1 MKPLTRRLIP
11 AVIATT
17 MFSAL
22 ASPVANADELAPYYL
37 APMGSYVLAD
47 DGRGTKNGIGGTL
60 ALGAHL
66 GALIDF
72 ELRGSFIN
80 FGSKDGSGSS
90 KLGAGGFGVNVYLF
104 RAPGGSGL
112 YIHGDVQGSEKVLYH
127 YGAGYELMFGGFGLR
142 AEGLIRNEQFEH
154 HEPIINVGLRIPFGS
169 NPPKPVYV
177 PPPPPPPQE
186 EAVIAPPPPPPPP
199 PPPCTGADAGTSV
212 SLDGCK
218 KGDNIVLRG
227 VNFEFDQAVLTV
239 NAKVILNEVAAALAR
254 RPDIKVEIGGHT
266 DAKGSVA
273 YNKKLSD
280 RRAASVRAYLTEMGV
295 APERMTSVG
304 YGKIVAIASNDTD
317 EGRALNRRVELT
329 VTDADPAAGG
339 VVSEQA
345 GKPDAVVTPPV
356 EDTLPP
362 LESGRMEALPV
373 EPAAAPAPAP
383 VAASSAAAVSI
394 VDYEY
399 VPKVVTVKA
408 GGTVTWTNNDRV
420 THTVT
425 FDGKDI
431 KVKAAE
437 TYSRTYAEAGTY
449 EYKCGIHPTMFGSVV
464 VVQ

>member
-154 HEPIINVGLRIPFGS
+154 HEPMINVGLRIPFGS
-169 NPPKPVYV
+169 NPPKPVFV
-177 PPPPPPPQE
+177 PPPPPPPKE
-186 EAVIAPPPPPPPP
+186 EAVVAPPPPPPPP
-199 PPPCTGADAGTSV
+199 PPCNGADAGTAL

-227 VNFEFDQAVLTV
+227 VNFEFDKDVLTV
-239 NAKVILNEVAAALAR
+239 NATVILNEVASALAR

-266 DAKGSVA
+266 DAKGSVS

-280 RRAASVRAYLTEMGV
+280 RRAASVRSYLMQKGV
-295 APERMTSVG
+295 AQDRITSVG

-345 GKPDAVVTPPV
+345 GKADEVVTPPV
-356 EDTLPP
+356 EDTMPP
-362 LESGRMEALPV
+362 AEAGAMELE
-373 EPAAAPAPAP
+373 AP
-383 VAASSAAAVSI
+383 VAPAVAAAATAAVSI
-394 VDYEY
+394 IDYEY
-399 VPKVVTVKA
+399 SPKVTTVKA

-425 FDGKDI
+425 FDGTDI
-431 KVKAAE
+431 KVKSAE
-437 TYSRTYAEAGTY
+437 TYSRAYPAAGTF
-449 EYKCGIHPTMFGSVV
+449 EYKCGIHPTMFGTVV
-464 VVQ
+464 VVP

>member
-1 MKPLTRRLIP
+1 MKPLNRRLARRLIP
-11 AVIATT
+11 TVIATT
-17 MFSAL
+17 LLS
-22 ASPVANADELAPYYL
+22 SNAAADDLPPFYV

-47 DGRGTKNGIGGTL
+47 DGRATKNGIGGTL
-60 ALGAHL
+60 ALGGHL
-66 GALIDF
+66 GTLVDF
-72 ELRGSFIN
+72 ELRGSYIN
-80 FGSKDGSGSS
+80 FGSKDGSGAS

-112 YIHGDVQGSEKVLYH
+112 YAHGDVQGSRKTLYH
-127 YGAGYELMFGGFGLR
+127 YGLGYELMFGGFGLR
-142 AEGLIRNEQFEH
+142 AEGLIRNEQFDH
-154 HEPIINVGLRIPFGS
+154 HEPMINVGLRIPFGS
-169 NPPKPVYV
+169 NPPKPVFV
-177 PPPPPPPQE
+177 PPPPPPPKE
-186 EAVIAPPPPPPPP
+186 AAVIVPPAPPPPPPP
-199 PPPCTGADAGTSV
+199 PPPCTGTDAGTAV

-239 NAKVILNEVAAALAR
+239 NARVILDEVAGALAR

-280 RRAASVRAYLTEMGV
+280 RRAAAVRAYLAGKGV
-295 APERMTSVG
+295 AAERMTSTG

-339 VVSEQA
+339 VVKEQA
-345 GKPDAVVTPPV
+345 GKADEVVTPPV
-356 EDTLPP
+356 DETLPTP
-362 LESGRMEALPV
+362 EAGAMELDAVAAPPLPV
-373 EPAAAPAPAP
+373 PAAPA
-383 VAASSAAAVSI
+383 AAAVSI

-399 VPKVVTVKA
+399 APKIVTVKA

-431 KVKAAE
+431 KVKSAD
-437 TYSRTYAEAGTY
+437 TYSRSYAAAGTF
-449 EYKCGIHPTMFGSVV
+449 EYRCGIHPTMFGTVV
-464 VVQ
+464 VVP